1 MININAGATNS
12 VVLRLDELADIYLFE
27 VRSIQSNEVFYFT
40 AANISPTTRF
50 FECKI
55 YETSGTGDIIALTAS
70 TPSIKLTYGG
80 SYNYTLYG
88 TNNFD
93 LQPTENILDKGK
105 LVFRNGEYQSF
116 FFEIDDELISGVF
129 EEYSEEVVNFNFG
142 DDISYAIFDP
152 EFDTFFL
159 LTEEGDILMTEQNE
173 NIIWN

>member
-1 MININAGATNS
+1 
-12 VVLRLDELADIYLFE
+12 

-70 TPSIKLTYGG
+70 IPSIQLTYGG

-129 EEYSEEVVNFNFG
+129 EEYSEVVDFDFEDN
-142 DDISYAIFDP
+142 ISYAIFDP
-152 EFDTFFL
+152 ETETFFL
-159 LTEEGDILMTEQNE
+159 LTEDNEVLRTEDNE

>member
-70 TPSIKLTYGG
+70 TPSIQLTYGG

-129 EEYSEEVVNFNFG
+129 EEYSEVVDFDFEDN
-142 DDISYAIFDP
+142 ISYAIFDP
-152 EFDTFFL
+152 ETETFFL
-159 LTEEGDILMTEQNE
+159 LTEDNEVLRTEDNE